1 MFGQAVMLI
10 CEDPLLMNAFNT
22 INLAGAVILTSTEYA
37 REIGIPSDRWIYA
50 LGGAGTKDSDDCKSA
65 LSIPSLYYLIIVGPV
80 WERPEFWWSP
90 SISRSL
96 DAGLEASGLE
106 KDDIDLFDFYS

>member
-1 MFGQAVMLI
+1 
-10 CEDPLLMNAFNT
+10 MNAFNT

-50 LGGAGTKDSDDCKSA
+50 LGGAGTKDSDDCK
-65 LSIPSLYYLIIVGPV
+65 PSNNPSQCLTFMLMIIV
-80 WERPEFWWSP
+80 WDRPEFWWSP
-90 SISRSL
+90 CISRSL